1 MSDDEHANPYAKNLI
16 DLILSDHPHVKHLA
30 INVTGNLVK
39 EGTNDYIE
47 TIGKDGSPYKIFVM
61 IKVFDIEQTH
71 TQLKSFGEK
80 IAEAYRRSSKFG
92 IKPKVVLK
100 SKTANPINYY
110 LHDDDAARAC
120 GIAYKDAIIS
130 GKFWSAQ
137 DIVEKWFGDLENPQA
152 LEFDIDELNE
162 AEAEDEEED
171 EE

>member
-16 DLILSDHPHVKHLA
+16 DLILSDHQQVKHLA

-47 TIGKDGSPYKIFVM
+47 TIGRDGSPYKIFIM
-61 IKVFDIEQTH
+61 IKVFDIEQSN
-71 TQLKSFGEK
+71 TQLKAFGEK

-100 SKTANPINYY
+100 SKTAHPINYY

-130 GKFWSAQ
+130 GKIWSAQ

-162 AEAEDEEED
+162 AEDEDGDEEE
-171 EE
+171 